1 VVAVAALT
9 DGLKNVH
16 GQIKQHIDSVVDA
29 IKSRSNST
37 KLGAVS
43 GALLTGDVSKARNM
57 VPVSQI
63 VKNAT
68 KTLTAMQARVPGS
81 MFSTRAS
88 AYGKMPAT
96 MGARCVQGPKGAGR
110 SGSERGSKG
119 SAASAGRGGDGSR
132 RPDGSVETRRGRMM
146 MPAPGN

>member
-1 VVAVAALT
+1 MVAVAALT

-16 GQIKQHIDSVVDA
+16 GKIKQHIDSVVDA

-88 AYGKMPAT
+88 AYGKMPA
-96 MGARCVQGPKGAGR
+96 MGARGVEGPTGAGR
-110 SGSERGSKG
+110 SGSDRGSKG
-119 SAASAGRGGDGSR
+119 AVASVGRGGDGSR
-132 RPDGSVETRRGRMM
+132 RPDGAVETRRGRMM